1 VHVHRCQHQHT
12 EGVAGIPDVL
22 GEMVT
27 IDDVFIIASPRQCA
41 ARRAPDAA
49 ARRVDVNT
57 AGIDS
62 PLLSI
67 LPQQRRCTHTGAP
80 GEHTS
85 SPRLVDGRHRIV
97 CALSYD
103 RDGQQSTGEDG
114 H

>member
-1 VHVHRCQHQHT
+1 MHVHRCQHQHT
-12 EGVAGIPDVL
+12 EGVAGLPDVM
-22 GEMVT
+22 GEMVP
-27 IDDVFIIASPRQCA
+27 IDDVFMIASPRQCA

-97 CALSYD
+97 CALVTTYPASKE
-103 RDGQQSTGEDG
+103 TG
-114 H
+114 